1 MPSAA
6 PKPAVV
12 EVGVQPAAG
21 TAQGE
26 ERVND
31 AVSWHI
37 DKRTLALSEPR
48 RYRDPWG
55 AGLVMSLR
63 CRSAARTTA
72 PSIGEAAWWKSA
84 GIDAVTIAQRLWQ
97 HTRLSGAP
105 IQQHIDPLLGPPSVQ
120 MAGGGGPVSSAGPV
134 DQ

>member
-105 IQQHIDPLLGPPSVQ
+105 IQRHIDPLLGPLPKHEVDDSP
-120 MAGGGGPVSSAGPV
+120 ANPSAGPV